1 MIQVVIPQCQAR
13 FQTRFALKT
22 VPRLWSERWSA
33 WAGVGGG
40 QGDLSKRIR
49 THWALRECEGATHM
63 CTCMSACASLGVAP
77 PGQAVACPW
86 VGSPCTQQRSRGRK
100 SGQALQVYLGATP
113 QVCTSSEAGAPTCM
127 RVSLV
132 PSYLPCLESLTS
144 SLGALAETSL
154 NKQTN

>member
-1 MIQVVIPQCQAR
+1 MIQIVIPQCQAR

-22 VPRLWSERWSA
+22 VPRLWSEWWSA

-40 QGDLSKRIR
+40 WGTSRKGSGPTGPCVSVRVPH
-49 THWALRECEGATHM
+49 T
-63 CTCMSACASLGVAP
+63 CTCMSARASLGVAP

-127 RVSLV
+127 QVSLA
-132 PSYLPCLESLTS
+132 PSRLPCLESLTS